1 MSKVAVVYWSST
13 GNTEAMANAV
23 ADGIREK
30 GGEAVLHT
38 CEDFDGSKVAEYDAI
53 AFGCPAMGDEV
64 LEDTEFEPMF
74 DGCKDALKGKNIA
87 LFGSYGWGD
96 GEWMRNW
103 EESCKE
109 AGANLVCDSVICQEE
124 PDDEA
129 TDACKA
135 LGAAFAHNFGLASSG
150 EGPTANGKIAVIIGI
165 VVVAVIAAVNSMR
178 KEEA

>member
-1 MSKVAVVYWSST
+1 MSRVAVVYWSST

-103 EESCKE
+103 EERAKND
-109 AGANLVCDSVICQEE
+109 GATLVGGEGLIVNET

-129 TDACKA
+129 LEKCAA
-135 LGAAFAHNFGLASSG
+135 LGAEL
-150 EGPTANGKIAVIIGI
+150 V
-165 VVVAVIAAVNSMR
+165 
-178 KEEA
+178 KE

>member
-1 MSKVAVVYWSST
+1 MSISVVYWSGT
-13 GNTEAMANAV
+13 GNTQAMA
-23 ADGIREK
+23 
-30 GGEAVLHT
+30 EAVVEGIKAAGQEAELLEVGNADAKT
-38 CEDFDGSKVAEYDAI
+38 VAAVDAL
-53 AFGCPAMGDEV
+53 ALGCPAMGAEV
-64 LEDTEFEPMF
+64 LEESEMEPF
-74 DGCKDALKGKNIA
+74 VEELESLVSGKKIL

-135 LGAAFAHNFGLASSG
+135 LGAAL
-150 EGPTANGKIAVIIGI
+150 V
-165 VVVAVIAAVNSMR
+165 
-178 KEEA
+178 